1 MAKEG
6 FSDVSLGVGRGH
18 YRSLTCTEAPALNVV
33 EKNEFLTRVKT
44 IFGTYNDILKKTL
57 GAYGSPTII
66 TNYPYKDVTKDG
78 YTVCRN
84 IEFDRE
90 ESSDLDKVIGG
101 MI

>member
-57 GAYGSPTII
+57 GAYGSPTIMA
-66 TNYPYKDVTKDG
+66 NYPYKDVTKDG
-78 YTVCRN
+78 VTVCRN
-84 IEFDRE
+84 
-90 ESSDLDKVIGG
+90 LDFGLGGGCEPDDVI
-101 MI
+101 